1 MEKKSLSIPNINCG
15 HCIMAIKSELS
26 DIQGVSRIEG
36 DPVNKEITVVW
47 ESPATLDLIKR
58 ALKDINYPAAE

>member
-1 MEKKSLSIPNINCG
+1 MEKKSFSIPNINCG

-36 DPVNKEITVVW
+36 DPDKKEITIVW
-47 ESPATLDLIKR
+47 ESPATLDLIKT